1 MSLNGLLLLLFA
13 QIGIDV
19 ALIVVFLAVLRRMRD
34 PQRERK
40 LNEGIQQFESMLVEA
55 DTAAHKFKEHLEEKH
70 RLIRNLNSELDKRV
84 LSLNVLL
91 NRAEVL
97 LSRDPTPGQG
107 QPAAAGQDSVRAE
120 ILEFARQG
128 YETDHIAKKLSIPKE
143 EVKLVL
149 DMRGRTA
156 SYKR

>member
-1 MSLNGLLLLLFA
+1 MSFNGLLVLLFA

-19 ALIVVFLAVLRRMRD
+19 ALIVVFFAVLRKMRE
-34 PQRERK
+34 PEKK
-40 LNEGIQQFESMLVEA
+40 LDKRIELFESLLIEA
-55 DTAAHKFKEHLEEKH
+55 DTTTQKFKERLDEKH
-70 RLIRNLNSELDKRV
+70 RLIRSLNEELDKRI

-97 LSRDPTPGQG
+97 LSRNRKPIQDQNDTPD
-107 QPAAAGQDSVRAE
+107 QDSIRAE

-128 YETDHIAKKLSIPKE
+128 YKTEHIAKKLSMPKE

-149 DMRGRTA
+149 DMRGKTA
-156 SYKR
+156 RH